1 VRNFDDYRD
10 LGYEPGLATASVFAE
25 TGGITRDD
33 ILGALPHPQYALASA
48 GELRSH
54 FPLLAASDD
63 DPDLP
68 AELARLQPAH
78 FDVVLVAPPHP
89 AMPATAV
96 AEASPEE
103 VTRLHAALA
112 DPAEALTAIFHPRY
126 RKSTRGR
133 G

>member
-1 VRNFDDYRD
+1 MLLHMGAGAVDSLVDAAVRNFDDYRD

-33 ILGALPHPQYALASA
+33 ILGALLHPQYAVASA

-54 FPLLAASDD
+54 FPLLATSDD

-78 FDVVLVAPPHP
+78 FDVVLLAPPP
-89 AMPATAV
+89 SGDAGD
-96 AEASPEE
+96 
-103 VTRLHAALA
+103 RG
-112 DPAEALTAIFHPRY
+112 
-126 RKSTRGR
+126 GR
-133 G
+133 GLPGGGDEATRRAG